1 SSFSTVTR
9 PSVASGLVGAE
20 IRHLPSAL
28 SLSSRLHVSML
39 LSKKKYRPPFVG
51 SSRGRCLIRS
61 IRNSA
66 MAKKKAKSIS
76 LVDLPDFDVAASEH
90 LALGL
95 PLSSSSSPMAG
106 STHFTFGSLAPVQ
119 VNQIPGFGS
128 PNIQVL
134 LPISAS
140 PLSPRSVSPPVAKA
154 FLHPGLGSALG
165 GSASG
170 HGFAL
175 AGSRSAVDGLK
186 STVVG
191 SVSTDGGSVSVSG
204 FGSAAAAGFVGFGSA
219 AGSAGLGSAAAS
231 VGFGSAAAST
241 GSVSGLPPSAENVS
255 LPTVSSTAVGSAS
268 PTAAGSAG
276 IGSVVA
282 SAGHGSAVAFVGFR
296 STAAPVGLAPPVL
309 DAVPSPTKNYAELL
323 KSSAQLQ
330 VLGSPIEHVSGAPF
344 VLIHD
349 ENIEAAKLEF
359 KDFIYVRFHGDYPS
373 MGKIIG
379 VINAVWART
388 GPKIFVH
395 NVGEGMYLLRVTNSR
410 TRDVLLS
417 RTCWNIG
424 GLPMFVAPWA
434 PDFSPDEPP
443 LTSAIVPV
451 EMRNVPYLLFNRE
464 SLSRIATAIGK
475 PDCLAPETE
484 RKENFEVAKLYVRVD
499 LTSPFPSKIIS
510 GFSNGREVEIDVSYP
525 WLPNKCSL
533 CNKFGHSEV
542 KCPNRVNGTTAEKQ
556 SFEIARRRSKSR
568 PGRYTEKKLREGVPR
583 HVPVN
588 TGPQEPMAR
597 SNTNAVP
604 DSGKDSLPPTSS
616 LPYDE
621 TIELEEGEILQ
632 QSLVD
637 TQLSLSET
645 AKVSMEDNINLAS
658 PVEVV
663 GVVPAVENITI
674 IEGAPMSTLSDV
686 DELSSDTVPPCDVIL
701 EVNNN
706 ANPPAGNS
714 DESNDIPPHA
724 VEESNDIPPPVEVEE
739 GANNVIPPME
749 EEEGGDPFYLV
760 KNRRTIPRG
769 WKFFGNYDDDVSGR
783 IVVVWDPSVTLIVYD
798 ATAQSVTCG
807 ISILSESI
815 SITVTFVYGFN
826 LVDERRNLWRGL
838 TELHGSSPVSSYPW
852 ELISPFRMQSCLRRK
867 PKVYRSLGGIVKMTI
882 LYLHELTTLSSINR
896 GLQRFHILMLISW
909 ILLNRIILHVS
920 LGCRPLGV
928 GLSSLSN
935 FFTILGLWPDYGYCS
950 VQASVLPQIA
960 KK

>member
-1 SSFSTVTR
+1 MPEVLGKNGYIFLSLGDFSRDSSFLTVSS
-9 PSVASGLVGAE
+9 PSVASSLVGTVLC
-20 IRHLPSAL
+20 HLPTAL
-28 SLSSRLHVSML
+28 SLLVSMSRC
-39 LSKKKYRPPFVG
+39 SKKKFRPPFAG

-76 LVDLPDFDVAASEH
+76 LVDLPDFDVPASGH

-106 STHFTFGSLAPVQ
+106 SPLFSFGSLAPVQ
-119 VNQIPGFGS
+119 FQLIPGVG
-128 PNIQVL
+128 PLNTQAL
-134 LPISAS
+134 LPVSAS
-140 PLSPRSVSPPVAKA
+140 PLSPRSVSPPAVEA
-154 FLHPGLGSALG
+154 FPHPGLGSALG
-165 GSASG
+165 GSVSG

-175 AGSRSAVDGLK
+175 AGSRSEIDGLK

-204 FGSAAAAGFVGFGSA
+204 FGSAAAAGSVGFGYASGSA
-219 AGSAGLGSAAAS
+219 GLGSAGLGSAAAS
-231 VGFGSAAAST
+231 VGFGFVGVASAGSAAASVGT
-241 GSVSGLPPSAENVS
+241 VSGLSPSAENVS
-255 LPTVSSTAVGSAS
+255 LPTVSSSGVGSASLTAVGSA
-268 PTAAGSAG
+268 G
-276 IGSVVA
+276 IRSDVV
-282 SAGHGSAVAFVGFR
+282 SAGHGSAAASVGFR
-296 STAAPVGLAPPVL
+296 STTAPGPLAPPVL

-344 VLIHD
+344 VLIPD

-359 KDFIYVRFHGDYPS
+359 KDFIYARFHGDYPS

-379 VINAVWART
+379 VVNAVWART

-395 NVGEGMYLLRVTNSR
+395 NIGEGMYLLRVTTPR

-484 RKENFEVAKLYVRVD
+484 RKENLEVAKLYVRVD
-499 LTSPFPSKIIS
+499 LTSPLPSKIIS

-525 WLPNKCSL
+525 WLPNKCAL
-533 CNKFGHSEV
+533 CNKFGHTEV
-542 KCPNRVNGTTAEKQ
+542 KCPNRANGTTVEKQ
-556 SFEIARRRSKSR
+556 PLEIARRRSKSR
-568 PGRYTEKKLREGVPR
+568 PGRSTEKKLREGVLR
-583 HVPVN
+583 YVPVN
-588 TGPQEPMAR
+588 TGPQDPMTR
-597 SNTNAVP
+597 STTDAVP

-616 LPYDE
+616 LPSDE

-632 QSLVD
+632 QSLED

-645 AKVSMEDNINLAS
+645 AKVSMEDNNDVAS
-658 PVEVV
+658 PGE
-663 GVVPAVENITI
+663 VVPAVEKIVPVPSQALVAEVDTVVVQGVLDDIANHEATLPVAIVQGLLGNKASHEPTLSTAAEQVLQIAHDSQESSQPPASELSEVEKTI
-674 IEGAPMSTLSDV
+674 IEEAPIPILSEV
-686 DELSSDTVPPCDVIL
+686 DDLSSDVIL

-706 ANPPAGNS
+706 ANPPCGNS
-714 DESNDIPPHA
+714 DESINIPPPA
-724 VEESNDIPPPVEVEE
+724 VEESIDIPPPVEVEE

-760 KNRRTIPRG
+760 KNR
-769 WKFFGNYDDDVSGR
+769 KSGR
-783 IVVVWDPSVTLIVYD
+783 K
-798 ATAQSVTCG
+798 A
-807 ISILSESI
+807 
-815 SITVTFVYGFN
+815 
-826 LVDERRNLWRGL
+826 
-838 TELHGSSPVSSYPW
+838 
-852 ELISPFRMQSCLRRK
+852 
-867 PKVYRSLGGIVKMTI
+867 
-882 LYLHELTTLSSINR
+882 
-896 GLQRFHILMLISW
+896 
-909 ILLNRIILHVS
+909 
-920 LGCRPLGV
+920 
-928 GLSSLSN
+928 
-935 FFTILGLWPDYGYCS
+935 
-950 VQASVLPQIA
+950 A
-960 KK
+960 KRH

>member
-1 SSFSTVTR
+1 MKRRSVICKKYSFDSSFSTVTR

-417 RTCWNIG
+417 RTC
-424 GLPMFVAPWA
+424 
-434 PDFSPDEPP
+434 
-443 LTSAIVPV
+443 
-451 EMRNVPYLLFNRE
+451 
-464 SLSRIATAIGK
+464 
-475 PDCLAPETE
+475 
-484 RKENFEVAKLYVRVD
+484 
-499 LTSPFPSKIIS
+499 
-510 GFSNGREVEIDVSYP
+510 
-525 WLPNKCSL
+525 
-533 CNKFGHSEV
+533 
-542 KCPNRVNGTTAEKQ
+542 
-556 SFEIARRRSKSR
+556 
-568 PGRYTEKKLREGVPR
+568 
-583 HVPVN
+583 
-588 TGPQEPMAR
+588 
-597 SNTNAVP
+597 
-604 DSGKDSLPPTSS
+604 
-616 LPYDE
+616 
-621 TIELEEGEILQ
+621 
-632 QSLVD
+632 
-637 TQLSLSET
+637 
-645 AKVSMEDNINLAS
+645 
-658 PVEVV
+658 
-663 GVVPAVENITI
+663 
-674 IEGAPMSTLSDV
+674 
-686 DELSSDTVPPCDVIL
+686 
-701 EVNNN
+701 
-706 ANPPAGNS
+706 
-714 DESNDIPPHA
+714 
-724 VEESNDIPPPVEVEE
+724 
-739 GANNVIPPME
+739 
-749 EEEGGDPFYLV
+749 
-760 KNRRTIPRG
+760 
-769 WKFFGNYDDDVSGR
+769 
-783 IVVVWDPSVTLIVYD
+783 
-798 ATAQSVTCG
+798 
-807 ISILSESI
+807 
-815 SITVTFVYGFN
+815 
-826 LVDERRNLWRGL
+826 
-838 TELHGSSPVSSYPW
+838 
-852 ELISPFRMQSCLRRK
+852 
-867 PKVYRSLGGIVKMTI
+867 
-882 LYLHELTTLSSINR
+882 
-896 GLQRFHILMLISW
+896 
-909 ILLNRIILHVS
+909 
-920 LGCRPLGV
+920 
-928 GLSSLSN
+928 
-935 FFTILGLWPDYGYCS
+935 
-950 VQASVLPQIA
+950 
-960 KK
+960 

>member
-1 SSFSTVTR
+1 
-9 PSVASGLVGAE
+9 
-20 IRHLPSAL
+20 
-28 SLSSRLHVSML
+28 ML
-39 LSKKKYRPPFVG
+39 RSKKKFRPPFAG

-76 LVDLPDFDVAASEH
+76 LVDLPDFDVPASGH

-106 STHFTFGSLAPVQ
+106 SPLFSFGSLAPVQ
-119 VNQIPGFGS
+119 FHLFPGVG
-128 PNIQVL
+128 PLNTQAL
-134 LPISAS
+134 LPVSAS
-140 PLSPRSVSPPVAKA
+140 PLSPRSVSPPAAEA
-154 FLHPGLGSALG
+154 FPHPGLGSALG
-165 GSASG
+165 GSVSG

-175 AGSRSAVDGLK
+175 AGSRSAIDGLK

-204 FGSAAAAGFVGFGSA
+204 FGSTAAAGSVGFGSA
-219 AGSAGLGSAAAS
+219 TGSAGLGSAAAS
-231 VGFGSAAAST
+231 VGFGSVGVASAGSDAASVGT
-241 GSVSGLPPSAENVS
+241 VSGLPPSAENVS
-255 LPTVSSTAVGSAS
+255 LPTVSSTGVGSAS
-268 PTAAGSAG
+268 LTAAGSAG
-276 IGSVVA
+276 IGSDVA
-282 SAGHGSAVAFVGFR
+282 SAGHGSAAASVGFR
-296 STAAPVGLAPPVL
+296 STTAPVPLAPPVL

-344 VLIHD
+344 VLIPD

-359 KDFIYVRFHGDYPS
+359 KDFIYARFHGDYPS

-379 VINAVWART
+379 VVNAVWART

-395 NVGEGMYLLRVTNSR
+395 NIGEGMYLLRLTNPR

-499 LTSPFPSKIIS
+499 LTSPLPSKIIS
-510 GFSNGREVEIDVSYP
+510 GFSNGRKVEIDVSYP
-525 WLPNKCSL
+525 WLPNKCAL
-533 CNKFGHSEV
+533 CNKFGHTEV
-542 KCPNRVNGTTAEKQ
+542 KCPNRVNGTTVEKQ
-556 SFEIARRRSKSR
+556 PLEIARRRSKSR
-568 PGRYTEKKLREGVPR
+568 PGRSTEKKLREGVLR
-583 HVPVN
+583 YVPVN
-588 TGPQEPMAR
+588 TGPQDPMTR
-597 SNTNAVP
+597 STTNAVP

-616 LPYDE
+616 LPSDE

-632 QSLVD
+632 QSLED

-645 AKVSMEDNINLAS
+645 AKVSMEDNNDLAS
-658 PVEVV
+658 PGE
-663 GVVPAVENITI
+663 VVPAVEKTTI
-674 IEGAPMSTLSDV
+674 IEEAPIPTLSEV
-686 DELSSDTVPPCDVIL
+686 DDLSSDTVPPCDVIL

-706 ANPPAGNS
+706 ANPPCGNS
-714 DESNDIPPHA
+714 DESINIPPPA
-724 VEESNDIPPPVEVEE
+724 VEESIDIPPPVEVEE

-769 WKFFGNYDDDVSGR
+769 WMFFGNYDDDVSGR

-852 ELISPFRMQSCLRRK
+852 APVSPFRMQSCLKRK
-867 PKVYRSLGGIVKMTI
+867 PKVYRSLGGIVRMTI
-882 LYLHELTTLSSINR
+882 LYLLELTTLSSINR
-896 GLQRFHILMLISW
+896 GLQRFRILMLISW

-920 LGCRPLGV
+920 LGCRLLGV
-928 GLSSLSN
+928 GLSSRSN
-935 FFTILGLWPDYGYCS
+935 FFTTLGLSPDYGYCS
-950 VQASVLPQIA
+950 VQASALPQIA
-960 KK
+960 KETTAQA